1 MTTEC
6 YERIMEIR
14 KNYGTKGVYFMENI
28 ISAAKTDVFRV
39 RINPE
44 IKQELESVYAKNGLT
59 LTDAINVFFQQSLN
73 AGGFPFAVTEDN
85 AEIIKAKAL
94 SRLTKQLQ
102 EAQDEDVYKRQRPGR
117 GSRQQQNTDCGRH
130 SRYIPYRCRR
140 GRHSC
145 R

>member
-1 MTTEC
+1 
-6 YERIMEIR
+6 MEIR

-28 ISAAKTDVFRV
+28 VSAAKTDVFRV

-73 AGGFPFAVTEDN
+73 AGGLPFAVTEDN

-102 EAQDEDVYKRQRPGR
+102 EAQDDPVSYSEDEVYKMFGVEK
-117 GSRQQQNTDCGRH
+117 
-130 SRYIPYRCRR
+130 
-140 GRHSC
+140 
-145 R
+145 

>member
-1 MTTEC
+1 MS
-6 YERIMEIR
+6 
-14 KNYGTKGVYFMENI
+14 NI
-28 ISAAKTDVFRV
+28 NVATAPKTATFQM

-102 EAQDEDVYKRQRPGR
+102 EAQDDPISYSEDEVYKMFGVEK
-117 GSRQQQNTDCGRH
+117 
-130 SRYIPYRCRR
+130 
-140 GRHSC
+140 
-145 R
+145 